1 MTRADAFMIHQVGWH
16 DGPGPVREIAWR
28 PDHHMPRVWTKRHR
42 DHVLRNR
49 FSVTYPGV
57 EPILDD
63 IYQPPF
69 GDDFDL
75 HIVIAS
81 KIFEDEGRQ

>member
-1 MTRADAFMIHQVGWH
+1 MIHQVGRR
-16 DGPGPVREIAWR
+16 DGPGPAREIAWR
-28 PDHHMPRVWTKRHR
+28 PDHNMPRGWTKRHR

-49 FSVTYPGV
+49 FSVTHAGV

-63 IYQPPF
+63 VDQPPF

-75 HIVIAS
+75 HLPIVS
-81 KIFEDEGRQ
+81 KIFEHEGRQ